1 MDIIPETAPKS
12 LLSETTF
19 SNYPLIVY
27 AYYKIPNI
35 YVTERITT
43 EEVMDKLDMFQYKF
57 GIIDKFGWCDLE
69 NISADAGIKFAS
81 TQFKE
86 EFQTCRF
93 RLMLADSEHQ
103 EMNGRV
109 KVT

>member
-1 MDIIPETAPKS
+1 MTS
-12 LLSETTF
+12 NTTF
-19 SNYPLIVY
+19 YNYFLTVD
-27 AYYKIPNI
+27 AYSKNPKLFSIDK
-35 YVTERITT
+35 ITT

-93 RLMLADSEHQ
+93 HLMLADSEHQ